1 MINDIRE
8 AIATKLPAGG
18 FARNVVTLMTGTTLA
33 QALAIL
39 VAPILTR
46 LYGPGDYGVS
56 ALYGSILGIF
66 TVAACWRYEL
76 AIVLPEKD
84 EDAAN
89 VLALSIL
96 ICFIMAALS
105 FILVALFRIPLAQ
118 LLGAPELAPWLWFM
132 PLSLIAAGL
141 FQAFNYW
148 STRRKQFKRLAART
162 ITQSTVTAG
171 VQLGAGAI
179 LHPGPGGLIGGS
191 IFGQLV
197 ATVQLACQ
205 IAKDEGSL
213 IISNINRKDF
223 KRVLVRYKRFPL
235 FDSWASMLNT
245 ASTMLPALLLGYFFS
260 PTVVGHYTLGYQVLA
275 MPMGLVGSSIAQV
288 FFPKAAEAR
297 HSGNLDQLALDMFKR
312 LLTIGFVPILL
323 IAIVAPNLF
332 TIIFGE
338 RWWIAGVFVRWLS
351 LWMLFV
357 FISSPIST
365 IYTVLERQREFLI
378 VNFIMFTTR
387 LLALII
393 GGIKGNVLLTIALFG
408 ITSTV
413 LYIFNCTYILY
424 MAGVTLR
431 KTFTAIL
438 KQFFQAAPYALLTI
452 IVWYGTNNSLAFVL
466 TGIGAGLIFVMVQAY
481 RIKKRG

>member
-8 AIATKLPAGG
+8 AIAGKLPAGG
-18 FARNVVTLMTGTTLA
+18 FARNVVTLMTGTTFA

-39 VAPILTR
+39 AAPILTR
-46 LYGPGDYGVS
+46 LYSPGDYGVS

-89 VLALSIL
+89 VLALSVL
-96 ICFIMAALS
+96 ICFVMAVLS
-105 FILVALFRIPLAQ
+105 LILVALFRIPAAQ

-132 PLSLIAAGL
+132 PLSLIATGL

-148 STRRKQFKRLAART
+148 STRRKQFRRLAART
-162 ITQSTVTAG
+162 ITQSIATAG
-171 VQLGAGAI
+171 VQLGAGAF
-179 LHPGPGGLIGGS
+179 LHPGSGGLIGGN
-191 IFGQLV
+191 IFGQLL
-197 ATVQLACQ
+197 ATGQLAWQ
-205 IAKDEGSL
+205 ILRDEGNIL
-213 IISNINRKDF
+213 ISKINIIKCKN
-223 KRVLVRYKRFPL
+223 VLTRYKRFPL

-245 ASTMLPALLLGYFFS
+245 ASAMLPALLLGYFFI
-260 PTVVGHYTLGYQVLA
+260 PAVVGHYALGHSVLA
-275 MPMGLVGSSIAQV
+275 LPMGVIGGSIAQV
-288 FFPKAAEAR
+288 FFPQAAEAQR
-297 HSGNLDQLALDMFKR
+297 SGSLNRLSLDMFQR

-338 RWWIAGVFVRWLS
+338 RWWTAGVYVRWLS

-365 IYTVLERQREFLI
+365 IYTVLERQREYLI
-378 VNFIMFTTR
+378 INFIMFTTR

-393 GGIKGNVLLTIALFG
+393 GGIKGNALLTIALFG
-408 ITSTV
+408 ITSTI

-424 MAGVTLR
+424 MAGVTVR
-431 KTFTAIL
+431 KTFAVIL

-466 TGIGAGLIFVMVQAY
+466 TGIGAGLIFVVVQAY